1 MDPLTIGILVGLGLN
16 TVGNV
21 GNGIA
26 NYKNSK
32 NSAKADRALYA
43 VDSIRT
49 QIKENNANVEQDI
62 NAIKA
67 DVNTARVDLDNAW
80 NSINF
85 LRYQNP
91 QSQPM
96 QQPQQQQIIQP
107 PVQQQVA
114 QPQPSIQ
121 EQLQPT
127 QLEQLIDALKQT
139 NKNLSDLK
147 SDVEDLKQQQQGK

>member
-16 TVGNV
+16 TIGNV

-26 NYKNSK
+26 NYK

-49 QIKENNANVEQDI
+49 QIKENNANVEEDI

-67 DVNTARVDLDNAW
+67 GIDNTRADVDYTLNY
-80 NSINF
+80 I
-85 LRYQNP
+85 RYQ
-91 QSQPM
+91 QSIQPQPM
-96 QQPQQQQIIQP
+96 QQPQQQIIQP
-107 PVQQQVA
+107 PVQQQVT

-139 NKNLSDLK
+139 NKTVADLK
-147 SDVEDLKQQQQGK
+147 SDIEDLKQQGK

>member
-1 MDPLTIGILVGLGLN
+1 MDPLTIGILAGLVLN

-26 NYKNSK
+26 NYK

-49 QIKENNANVEQDI
+49 QIKENNASVEEDI

-67 DVNTARVDLDNAW
+67 GIDNTRADLDSAW
-80 NSINF
+80 NFI
-85 LRYQNP
+85 RYQQSIPP
-91 QSQPM
+91 QQPM
-96 QQPQQQQIIQP
+96 QPQQIIQP

-114 QPQPSIQ
+114 QPQQSIQ
-121 EQLQPT
+121 QQLQPT
-127 QLEQLIDALKQT
+127 QFDELIDVLKQT
-139 NKNLSDLK
+139 NKNIGDLK
-147 SDVEDLKQQQQGK
+147 SEVLDLKQQGK

>member
-1 MDPLTIGILVGLGLN
+1 MDPLTIGILAGLVIN

-26 NYKNSK
+26 NYK

-49 QIKENNANVEQDI
+49 QIKENNASVEEDI
-62 NAIKA
+62 NAIKDA
-67 DVNTARVDLDNAW
+67 VDSTKADLDNAW
-80 NSINF
+80 NNINY

-91 QSQPM
+91 QPQ
-96 QQPQQQQIIQP
+96 QQPQQQIIQP

-114 QPQPSIQ
+114 QPQQSIQ
-121 EQLQPT
+121 QQLQPT
-127 QLEQLIDALKQT
+127 QFDELIEVLKQT
-139 NKNLSDLK
+139 NKNIGDLK
-147 SDVEDLKQQQQGK
+147 SEVLDLKQQGK

>member
-26 NYKNSK
+26 NYKNS
-32 NSAKADRALYA
+32 AKAERALYA

-49 QIKENNANVEQDI
+49 QIKENNASVAEDI
-62 NAIKA
+62 SAIKA
-67 DVNTARVDLDNAW
+67 DVDSTKADLDNAW
-80 NSINF
+80 NNINY

-96 QQPQQQQIIQP
+96 QQPQQQIIQP

-147 SDVEDLKQQQQGK
+147 SDVEDLKQQQGK

>member
-26 NYKNSK
+26 NYKNS
-32 NSAKADRALYA
+32 AKADRALYA
-43 VDSIRT
+43 VDSIRS
-49 QIKENNANVEQDI
+49 QIKENNASVEEDVK
-62 NAIKA
+62 AIRA
-67 DVNTARVDLDNAW
+67 DMDTTRADLDNAW
-80 NSINF
+80 NNINY
-85 LRYQNP
+85 LKYQNP
-91 QSQPM
+91 QPQQPM
-96 QQPQQQQIIQP
+96 QPQQIIQP
-107 PVQQQVA
+107 PVQQQVT

-127 QLEQLIDALKQT
+127 QLEQLIDAIKQT

-147 SDVEDLKQQQQGK
+147 SDVEDLKQQGK

>member
-16 TVGNV
+16 TIGNV

-26 NYKNSK
+26 NYK

-49 QIKENNANVEQDI
+49 QIKENNASVEQDI
-62 NAIKA
+62 NSIKA
-67 DVNTARVDLDNAW
+67 DVDSTKADLDNAW
-80 NSINF
+80 NNINY

-91 QSQPM
+91 Q
-96 QQPQQQQIIQP
+96 PQQQNNNQQQS
-107 PVQQQVA
+107 QQQVV
-114 QPQPSIQ
+114 QTQPSIQ

-139 NKNLSDLK
+139 NKTVADLK
-147 SDVEDLKQQQQGK
+147 SEVLDMKQQGK

>member
-26 NYKNSK
+26 NYKNS
-32 NSAKADRALYA
+32 AKADRALYA

-49 QIKENNANVEQDI
+49 QIKENNANVEEDI

-67 DVNTARVDLDNAW
+67 DVDTARADVDYTLNY
-80 NSINF
+80 I
-85 LRYQNP
+85 RYQ
-91 QSQPM
+91 QSIQPQPM
-96 QQPQQQQIIQP
+96 QQPQQQIIQP

-139 NKNLSDLK
+139 NKTVADLK
-147 SDVEDLKQQQQGK
+147 SDIEDLKQQGK